1 VIRPVLA
8 GLVAGVV
15 VYLLSRT
22 ARETPRQQFGR
33 NWVEYSTGY
42 KFLSGAF
49 FPLSAF
55 VTYGATQASP
65 DQKTLAGLIAL
76 AFWAG
81 TLYLAYEIC
90 FVSLSYDDTFIYH
103 QSPLRGSRK
112 IPMNA
117 VTDMQYSPLT
127 QAFRLIT
134 DSHGDISVSP
144 MANGAKA
151 LLEAIAAQSLEH

>member
-1 VIRPVLA
+1 
-8 GLVAGVV
+8 

-22 ARETPRQQFGR
+22 VRETPRQQVGR

-55 VTYGATQASP
+55 VTYAATQASP
-65 DQKTLAGLIAL
+65 DQKTLAGLISL
-76 AFWAG
+76 AFWLG
-81 TLYLAYEIC
+81 TIYLAYEIF
-90 FVSLSYDDTFIYH
+90 FVSLSYDESFIY
-103 QSPLRGSRK
+103 QKSPLRGSRK

-117 VTDMQYSPLT
+117 VTDIHYSPLT

-151 LLEAIAAQSLEH
+151 LLEAIAAQIQAH